1 MMRLAIFNNTNLI
14 SCRYPVQKF
23 FFRISRKIVRGKI
36 QVNIIRFGKNRI
48 AIELHAENTD
58 TALLRSW
65 QNGDEKAFDQLYAR
79 HYIRL
84 VNLAY
89 KKTGHMEASQEL
101 VQDVFLSLYRQ
112 QSRLPENTVLENYL
126 FIATRNRIYNHHRQ
140 QLLQLKKEALLR
152 ENYLPSSGTGP
163 DRLELKELETRLRRK
178 IQQLPDQCR
187 AVFLLSRE
195 EQLSNKEV
203 AERLH
208 ISVNTVEQHMRK
220 ALRILRAS
228 INDELIMMLVTTVA
242 LTYMM

>member
-1 MMRLAIFNNTNLI
+1 MIYT
-14 SCRYPVQKF
+14 
-23 FFRISRKIVRGKI
+23 
-36 QVNIIRFGKNRI
+36 
-48 AIELHAENTD
+48 
-58 TALLRSW
+58 
-65 QNGDEKAFDQLYAR
+65 R
-79 HYIRL
+79 HFIRL

-89 KKTGHMEASQEL
+89 KKTGNMEASQEL

-112 QSRLPENTVLENYL
+112 LSRLPEQTLLENYL
-126 FIATRNRIYNHHRQ
+126 FIATRNRIYNYHRH

-152 ENYLPSSGTGP
+152 DNYTPSSGASP
-163 DRLELKELETRLRRK
+163 DRLELKELESLLRNK

-187 AVFLLSRE
+187 KVFLLSRE

-228 INDELIMMLVTTVA
+228 FNDELSLML
-242 LTYMM
+242 LLLLLKHSNF

>member
-1 MMRLAIFNNTNLI
+1 MT
-14 SCRYPVQKF
+14 
-23 FFRISRKIVRGKI
+23 
-36 QVNIIRFGKNRI
+36 RFDENSI
-48 AIELHAENTD
+48 PIEPITENTD
-58 TALLRSW
+58 SALLRSW
-65 QNGDEKAFDQLYAR
+65 KNGDEKAFDMIYTR
-79 HYIRL
+79 HFIRL

-89 KKTGHMEASQEL
+89 KKTGNMEASQEL

-112 QSRLPENTVLENYL
+112 LSRLPEQTVLENYL
-126 FIATRNRIYNHHRQ
+126 FIATRNRIYNYHRH

-152 ENYLPSSGTGP
+152 DNYTPSSGASP
-163 DRLELKELETRLRRK
+163 DRLELKELESLLRDK

-187 AVFLLSRE
+187 KVFLLSRE

-228 INDELIMMLVTTVA
+228 FNDELSLML
-242 LTYMM
+242 LLLLLKHSSF

>member
-1 MMRLAIFNNTNLI
+1 MTNNYGKSELLLDLI
-14 SCRYPVQKF
+14 KN
-23 FFRISRKIVRGKI
+23 I
-36 QVNIIRFGKNRI
+36 Q
-48 AIELHAENTD
+48 IEQYTENTD
-58 TALLRSW
+58 SVLLHLWR
-65 QNGDEKAFDQLYAR
+65 NGDEKAFDLIYAR

-84 VNLAY
+84 LNLAH
-89 KKTGHMEASQEL
+89 KKTGNMEASQEL

-112 QSRLPENTVLENYL
+112 RPSLQEQTVLENYL
-126 FIATRNRIYNHHRQ
+126 FIATRNRIFNYHRQ

-152 ENYLPSSGTGP
+152 NSLPDPAGNDP
-163 DRLELKELETRLRRK
+163 DKLEIKELEIKLRNK
-178 IQQLPDQCR
+178 IQELPTQCR

-228 INDELIMMLVTTVA
+228 FVDELSLVLLLLLLHHTFG
-242 LTYMM
+242 

>member
-1 MMRLAIFNNTNLI
+1 MIYT
-14 SCRYPVQKF
+14 
-23 FFRISRKIVRGKI
+23 
-36 QVNIIRFGKNRI
+36 
-48 AIELHAENTD
+48 
-58 TALLRSW
+58 
-65 QNGDEKAFDQLYAR
+65 R
-79 HYIRL
+79 HFIRL

-89 KKTGHMEASQEL
+89 KKTGNMEASQEL

-112 QSRLPENTVLENYL
+112 LSRLPEQTVLENYL
-126 FIATRNRIYNHHRQ
+126 FIATRNRIYNYHRH

-152 ENYLPSSGTGP
+152 DNYAPSSGASP
-163 DRLELKELETRLRRK
+163 DRLELKELESLLRNK

-187 AVFLLSRE
+187 KVFLLSRE

-228 INDELIMMLVTTVA
+228 FNDELSLML
-242 LTYMM
+242 LLLLLKHSNF

>member
-1 MMRLAIFNNTNLI
+1 M
-14 SCRYPVQKF
+14 
-23 FFRISRKIVRGKI
+23 
-36 QVNIIRFGKNRI
+36 
-48 AIELHAENTD
+48 
-58 TALLRSW
+58 LRSW

-84 VNLAY
+84 VNLAC
-89 KKTGHMEASQEL
+89 KKTGNMEASQEL

-126 FIATRNRIYNHHRQ
+126 FIATRNRIYNYHRQ

-152 ENYLPSSGTGP
+152 EHYMPASGIGP
-163 DRLELKELETRLRRK
+163 DKLELKELEIKLRRK

-228 INDELIMMLVTTVA
+228 INDELIMMLIAVT
-242 LTYMM
+242 MIHMI